1 MVCEQII
8 RVLEKQSPRECA
20 CGWDNVGLLVGDQ
33 NKEVRR
39 IYVALDA
46 TDETIDEAKEA
57 GADLLLTHHP
67 LIFKGIKKI
76 NREDFIGRRII
87 ELIKNDM
94 AYYAMHTNF
103 DILGM
108 ADLAAEKLGLTETSV
123 LQVTQTLC
131 TQRSCAKDAEAECV
145 GAKNAKAE
153 RVGMKDAG
161 SVGARGAEAER
172 KCANAAQD
180 TAGSKTAVAIG
191 LGKVGNLP
199 HPMSLADCIRHVK
212 QAFAVDTVKVFAPS
226 LQKEG
231 LEEFAVRRAAVCPG
245 SGKSVI
251 EDALAAGAQVLIT
264 GDIDH
269 HEGIDAAARKMAVID
284 AGHYGVEKMFI
295 PYMKQYLE
303 DELSGVEVL
312 AQGVKQPFLYL

>member
-1 MVCEQII
+1 MTCEQII
-8 RVLEKQSPRECA
+8 RVLEKQSPKECA
-20 CGWDNVGLLVGDQ
+20 CSWDNVGLLVGDKD
-33 NKEVRR
+33 KEVRC

-46 TDETIDEAKEA
+46 TDETIDEAKEV

-76 NREDFIGRRII
+76 NRADFIGRRII

-108 ADLAAEKLGLTETSV
+108 ADLAGEKLKLTETCV
-123 LQVTQTLC
+123 LQVTQGLPGKC
-131 TQRSCAKDAEAECV
+131 ESAAHSSLEAVCAHDAA
-145 GAKNAKAE
+145 GATDGKETAAI
-153 RVGMKDAG
+153 GYLSG
-161 SVGARGAEAER
+161 STE
-172 KCANAAQD
+172 
-180 TAGSKTAVAIG
+180 TAIG
-191 LGKVGNLP
+191 LGKVGRLP
-199 HPMSLADCIRHVK
+199 HRMSLAACVRHVK

-231 LEEFAVRRAAVCPG
+231 LEELWVERAAVCPG

-269 HEGIDAAARKMAVID
+269 HEGIDAAARNMAVID

-295 PYMKQYLE
+295 PYMKQYL
-303 DELSGVEVL
+303 DAELSGVEVV
-312 AQGVKQPFLYL
+312 AQSVKTPFLYV